1 MLIQITDAN
10 GISQTVNAC
19 TQESITSAD
28 GSITSANVS
37 QTIVVGNS
45 LRSGWIFQNTSSANL
60 YIEDVSATAT
70 VGKGYQVAAG
80 QILSTYLNIP
90 NSSNPIQVIGGTAG
104 QTFTFRQW

>member
-45 LRSGWIFQNTSSANL
+45 LRSGWIFQNT
-60 YIEDVSATAT
+60 
-70 VGKGYQVAAG
+70 
-80 QILSTYLNIP
+80 
-90 NSSNPIQVIGGTAG
+90 
-104 QTFTFRQW
+104 